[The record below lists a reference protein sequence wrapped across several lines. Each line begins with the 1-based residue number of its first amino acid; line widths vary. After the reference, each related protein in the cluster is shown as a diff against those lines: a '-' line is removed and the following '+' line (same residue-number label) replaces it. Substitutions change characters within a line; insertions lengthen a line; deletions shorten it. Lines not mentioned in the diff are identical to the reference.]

1 MLPAGKVIAAVIAG
15 GFIVIAVWA
24 YFQHTGRVRV

>member
-1 MLPAGKVIAAVIAG
+1 MRLSRSFLAVAIAG

-24 YFQHTGRVRV
+24 YLVAIQVLL